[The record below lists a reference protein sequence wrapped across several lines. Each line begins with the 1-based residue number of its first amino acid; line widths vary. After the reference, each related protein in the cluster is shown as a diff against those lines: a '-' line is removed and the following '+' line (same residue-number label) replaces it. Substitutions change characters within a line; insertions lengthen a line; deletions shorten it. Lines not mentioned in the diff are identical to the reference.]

1 MEIAST
7 FGIERITRAERI
19 QHELWPLDEIDPKKA
34 KFPCCLV
41 WTPLPVVSWLAPFI
55 GHVGICREDGTIL
68 DFSGS
73 YLINVDNFAFGAV
86 ARYYQLDREQ
96 CCFPPNLAGH
106 TCKCRYKHIDYGTAI
121 TWDEGLL
128 SSTRHFEH
136 QSYNLFTCN
145 SHSFVANCL
154 NRLCHGGSMGWNMV
168 NVAGLVLT
176 KGCWVNG
183 FAVLRS
189 FLPFLVVLCFGLAIV
204 GWPFLIALS
213 SFSLL
218 LLGWF
223 LVATYCVK
231 AADVKGPAAGTTDGV
246 NGGLS
251 HLGVKQ
257 KQAQHSRRAQCTAS
271 SLTTA
276 HHLES

>member
-1 MEIAST
+1 METAST
-7 FGIERITRAERI
+7 FGIERIVPAERI
-19 QHELWPLDEIDPKKA
+19 QHELWPLDDIDPKKA

-73 YLINVDNFAFGAV
+73 YLINTDNFAFGAV
-86 ARYYQLDREQ
+86 ARYYQLDRKQVYLSDWAKLLSFRFPIHFLQYNPCCIYKQ

-106 TCKCRYKHIDYGTAI
+106 TCKCRYKHIEYGTAI
-121 TWDEGLL
+121 TWDDGLL

-145 SHSFVANCL
+145 SHSFIANCL
-154 NRLCHGGSMGWNMV
+154 NRLCYGGSMGWNMV
-168 NVAGLVLT
+168 NVAGLVLI
-176 KGCWVNG
+176 KGCWVNS
-183 FAVLRS
+183 FAVLKS
-189 FLPFLVVLCFGLAIV
+189 FFPFIVVLCFGLAIV

-223 LVATYCVK
+223 LFATYCVK
-231 AADVKGPAAGTTDGV
+231 
-246 NGGLS
+246 GL
-251 HLGVKQ
+251 
-257 KQAQHSRRAQCTAS
+257 
-271 SLTTA
+271 
-276 HHLES
+276 LEI